1 MNEERKLDVLLVKAN
16 QRPQEVTITD
26 SLESEQKLVGGMIE
40 LYMPFDDDAAIIC
53 NEEGKLIGLPL
64 NRAIY
69 DSSGSLGEIRAGD
82 FFICR
87 APADSDRFE
96 SLTEEQ
102 KKKYSE
108 RFKYPERFQ
117 RTIKGIRVIQLKER
131 TDMER

>member
-1 MNEERKLDVLLVKAN
+1 
-16 QRPQEVTITD
+16 
-26 SLESEQKLVGGMIE
+26 MIE

-69 DSSGSLGEIRAGD
+69 DSSGSLVEIIAGD